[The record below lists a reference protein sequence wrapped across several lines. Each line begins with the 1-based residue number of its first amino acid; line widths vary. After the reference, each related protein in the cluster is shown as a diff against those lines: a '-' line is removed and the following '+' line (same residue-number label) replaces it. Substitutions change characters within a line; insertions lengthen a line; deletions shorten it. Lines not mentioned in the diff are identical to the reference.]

1 METPFGRIVMTATSA
16 EELARIAGVKAET
29 LRRIARELF
38 ELLARDLE
46 VGGRPAEPDDGRN

>member
-1 METPFGRIVMTATSA
+1 MTATSA